1 MRMNFITDKLHNKFH
16 LYKYGEL
23 FHVSAISF
31 SHLQGGMIYKGDTY
45 VELKFNF
52 VNNKW

>member
-1 MRMNFITDKLHNKFH
+1 MNFIADKLRNKFH

-31 SHLQGGMIYKGDTY
+31 SHLQGGMMYKADTY
-45 VELKFNF
+45 VELKFNI